1 MINHHILEIENN
13 GFTILKGEIDAFSI
27 KKLKEK
33 ILNIKDTYPAPA
45 IETTPRLN
53 RESDVIYNPE
63 QKDRFFSKLI
73 FQNKNL
79 RDILIHFLNDKYYKQ
94 IPQDKPN
101 YILRAMIAR
110 SSASSDLPL
119 HIDSFI
125 PNAGK
130 RLFVMQASVIIDKHD
145 SETGSTVV
153 VPKSRLLD
161 EYADQDGF
169 KSAITIDSEPGDI
182 VLWDSRLWHGALA
195 NKSLKTRWA
204 LIVTFTRW
212 WIKQNYDLIN
222 NLPLEIYNDL
232 SLEEKSIMGYC
243 SHPPKNEY
251 DRIDI
256 KAGYEIL
263 KLKNKL

>member
-1 MINHHILEIENN
+1 MKDRHIFEIEDN
-13 GFTILKGEIDAFSI
+13 GYTILKDEIDKLSI

-33 ILNIKDTYPAPA
+33 ILYIKDAYPAPT

-53 RESDVIYNPE
+53 RESEVIYNPE
-63 QKDRFFSKLI
+63 QKDRFFSKLV

-79 RDILIHFLNDKYYKQ
+79 TDILIHFLNDKYYKQ

-110 SSASSDLPL
+110 SSSSSDLPL

-125 PNAGK
+125 PNKGK
-130 RLFVMQASVIIDKHD
+130 RPFVMQASVIIDKHD
-145 SETGSTVV
+145 KETGCTVV
-153 VPKSRLLD
+153 VPKSHLSD
-161 EYADQDGF
+161 EYADQDKF
-169 KSAITIDSEPGDI
+169 KKAITIESEPGDI
-182 VLWDSRLWHGALA
+182 VLWDSRLWHGALS

-222 NLPLEIYNDL
+222 NLPSEIYNDL
-232 SLEEKSIMGYC
+232 TLEEKTIMGFC
-243 SHPPKNEY
+243 CGSPKNEY
-251 DRIDI
+251 ERIDI

-263 KLKNKL
+263 K